1 MALDTKGA
9 GKPDRRLVYPA
20 DGSSPR
26 LEVDRDGSGTFV
38 PASGS

>member
-1 MALDTKGA
+1 MALDTKRT
-9 GKPDRRLVYPA
+9 GKPDRRLVYPP
-20 DGSSPR
+20 DGSAPR